1 MSFGLHP
8 IKNCWPWL
16 CAILSGVLCSLAFPP
31 VEQAWLAWIG
41 FGPLIAAIWFAPT
54 CRRPQLR
61 ALGLGFVFGLTHF
74 YSLFY
79 WITTV
84 TFIGWLALIPYLAI
98 YPAVWSWMLS
108 RWLNPN
114 HYRQR
119 GSRSIWLSSTSNLR
133 VAFLGAAIWCSTEFL
148 RGWLFTGFGWNVLGV
163 SQFDQTFLIQGAA
176 FTGVYGISFLIV
188 LINLIAVITVK
199 RLVMEV
205 GQTKLRPHLDF
216 NLAIVI
222 VVLFFVY
229 GIRHF
234 VTPIPT
240 INLKV
245 AAIQPNIPQ
254 DEKWA
259 TEQASSILTRLSQ
272 LTELAIAANPDL
284 LVWPEAAT
292 PRPLLHDQFTFNT
305 VRDFTSR
312 MDGDF
317 LIGSLYFSPDGDF
330 NSAIFLAN
338 RGNSIERYDKMH
350 LVPFGEFIP
359 FRKTFPLFAWIAG
372 DLVPGDF
379 TSGKEANVFQLSQKD
394 VRIAPLICFED
405 TIGRVTRRFF
415 HAQPQLLVN
424 ITNDGWFLES
434 SASRQHLANAVFRCV
449 ELNLP
454 MLRCA
459 NTGVT
464 AIIDRYGRVTQRV
477 VTPEGS
483 TFTEGILIGSL
494 AAPATPPKTFYARY
508 GEVFSYACLLL
519 TVLTPLLQ
527 GSQIQRSSHS

>member
-1 MSFGLHP
+1 M
-8 IKNCWPWL
+8 
-16 CAILSGVLCSLAFPP
+16 
-31 VEQAWLAWIG
+31 
-41 FGPLIAAIWFAPT
+41 
-54 CRRPQLR
+54 
-61 ALGLGFVFGLTHF
+61 
-74 YSLFY
+74 
-79 WITTV
+79 

-405 TIGRVTRRFF
+405 TIGRVTRRFS

-508 GEVFSYACLLL
+508 GEVFSYACLLFSI
-519 TVLTPLLQ
+519 LTPLLQ